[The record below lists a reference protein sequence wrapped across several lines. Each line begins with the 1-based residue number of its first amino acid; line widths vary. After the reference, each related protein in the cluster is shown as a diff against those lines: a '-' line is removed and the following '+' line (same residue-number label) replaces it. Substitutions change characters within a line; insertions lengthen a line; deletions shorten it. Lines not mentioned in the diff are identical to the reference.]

1 MVVEAV
7 ISEVTDGRVAIY
19 TSGGSIYLSV
29 CLSACLPACLCL
41 SVYLSACL
49 PVCLSLSPPAMYL
62 AVTSSSSPCLAA
74 MISSGLKQN
83 QETRRLNPVRT

>member
-29 CLSACLPACLCL
+29 CLSVCLPACLPACL
-41 SVYLSACL
+41 SVYLS
-49 PVCLSLSPPAMYL
+49 VCL
-62 AVTSSSSPCLAA
+62 
-74 MISSGLKQN
+74 
-83 QETRRLNPVRT
+83 

>member
-29 CLSACLPACLCL
+29 CLFACLP
-41 SVYLSACL
+41 ACL
-49 PVCLSLSPPAMYL
+49 PVCLSVCLSIIYL
-62 AVTSSSSPCLAA
+62 ICHPS
-74 MISSGLKQN
+74 ID
-83 QETRRLNPVRT
+83 R

>member
-29 CLSACLPACLCL
+29 CLFACLPACLPACLSVCL
-41 SVYLSACL
+41 SVYNLSN
-49 PVCLSLSPPAMYL
+49 LSSIYL
-62 AVTSSSSPCLAA
+62 
-74 MISSGLKQN
+74 
-83 QETRRLNPVRT
+83 